1 MAVPPVTVGA
11 VQVTVA
17 VVPSAV
23 AATAVGTPG
32 VVTGITAAL
41 AVDAVPVP
49 TALTGLT
56 RKV

>member
-11 VQVTVA
+11 VHVTVA

-32 VVTGITAAL
+32 VVTGTTAAL

-49 TALTGLT
+49 CALTGLI
-56 RKV
+56 RNV